1 VYSAVDAAAAMQNT
15 VGGWTQYA
23 NRVTVDVCAGCVAY
37 QQKDVCIVFSLGKG
51 PRVQFV
57 QVAGLPPSFIDVQ
70 RAYRLIPIAIS

>member
-1 VYSAVDAAAAMQNT
+1 
-15 VGGWTQYA
+15 
-23 NRVTVDVCAGCVAY
+23 VAY